1 MLRFTISPA
10 FALLLPRAIQHLAA
24 SSSMSLASSEVRRF
38 V

>member
-10 FALLLPRAIQHLAA
+10 FALLPRPVQHLAA
-24 SSSMSLASSEVRRF
+24 NKSMSLASPEVLRF